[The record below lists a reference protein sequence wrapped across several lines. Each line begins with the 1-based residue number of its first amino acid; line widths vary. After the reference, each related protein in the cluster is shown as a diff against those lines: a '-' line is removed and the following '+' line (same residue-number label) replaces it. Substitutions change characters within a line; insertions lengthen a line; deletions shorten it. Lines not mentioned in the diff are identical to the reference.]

1 MTTMTTIACV
11 RGCTIAGQHATECD
25 GICQGCERPGRHRA
39 SGPGKCDGRCRGC
52 LPRPAEIG
60 ALCWWC
66 VKRLRETL
74 AETPALATWLRE
86 AGAPLARFGQTS
98 GVKGKGD
105 AAETVPMHAAWL
117 EADELDAEVASWALA
132 LVEEHP
138 VRMAGHKALGLHP
151 AEWLD
156 RHHETLA
163 TMGFVEEVVRA
174 LTRAVATLKARFP
187 PPWAVEPERQVH
199 IPCPRCGHPFS
210 QTRSLGLPATSI
222 RGVPAAPAPPVSWA
236 DFMCECGV
244 AHPGTPNGARGCGA
258 SYTIIRPTSDT

>member
-1 MTTMTTIACV
+1 MTTMTTTTCV
-11 RGCTIAGQHATECD
+11 RGCTIAGQHTTEC
-25 GICQGCERPGRHRA
+25 GGGE
-39 SGPGKCDGRCRGC
+39 CRGC
-52 LPRPAEIG
+52 LPRPAETG

-74 AETPALATWLRE
+74 AEIPALITWLRE
-86 AGAPLARFGQTS
+86 AGEPLARFGQAS
-98 GVKGKGD
+98 DVKGKGD

-117 EADELDAEVASWALA
+117 EADELEAEVASWALA

-163 TMGFVEEVVRA
+163 RMGFVEEVVRT

-199 IPCPRCGHPFS
+199 IPCPRCGHMTLTYTPQAWAFQPFRVS
-210 QTRSLGLPATSI
+210 CGNPDCGRVFSEDEWDHIKAL
-222 RGVPAAPAPPVSWA
+222 AAAGERRWVS
-236 DFMCECGV
+236 
-244 AHPGTPNGARGCGA
+244 
-258 SYTIIRPTSDT
+258 